1 MFDFKKVEKLSREF
15 YTDKPQDTVVVTR
28 HPALIKFLVEQGI
41 VNEKTPVISHA
52 TADDI
57 EGKHVIGVLPMHMA
71 ALALTITE
79 VPLNIPAELRGKEL
93 SLEQVK
99 KFAGEP
105 VTYSV
110 RTAENIRQISFRIG
124 NCVAAGSTNWDG
136 NGTEDDILRF
146 HGLPARCG
154 TRDNLHRLQYSY
166 VDR

>member
-1 MFDFKKVEKLSREF
+1 MYNAVKAERF
-15 YTDKPQDTVVVTR
+15 VVVTR
-28 HPALIKFLVEQGI
+28 HPALVQFLVEQGI
-41 VNEKTPVISHA
+41 VDKKTPTINHA
-52 TADDI
+52 TVNDI

-93 SLEQVK
+93 SLEQVE

-124 NCVAAGSTNWDG
+124 NCIAAGSTNWDG

>member
-1 MFDFKKVEKLSREF
+1 MTTEAERLMTEAIEEEKQ
-15 YTDKPQDTVVVTR
+15 KITVVVTR
-28 HPALIKFLVEQGI
+28 HPALIRFLVEQGI

-52 TADDI
+52 KADDI

-93 SLEQVK
+93 DLEQVRA
-99 KFAGEP
+99 FAGEP